1 MLALVGIFIYRRAL
15 RYNIGMKKRL
25 AKEYESLEQPVTLSI
40 HTKSPQK
47 WLLLDRETGQA
58 YEGNSGGYWDK
69 LAAKPTRLDQPDQD
83 I

>member
-1 MLALVGIFIYRRAL
+1 
-15 RYNIGMKKRL
+15 MKKRV
-25 AKEYESLEQPVTLSI
+25 AKQYESLEQPVSLSV

-58 YEGNSGGYWDK
+58 YEGNAGGYWDK
-69 LAAKPTRLDQPDQD
+69 LAPKFPEQSQPDQD